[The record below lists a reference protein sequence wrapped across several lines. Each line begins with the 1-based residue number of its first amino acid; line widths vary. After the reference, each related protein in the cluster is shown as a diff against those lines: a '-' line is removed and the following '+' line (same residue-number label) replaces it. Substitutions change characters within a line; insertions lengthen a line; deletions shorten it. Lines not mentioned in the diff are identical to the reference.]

1 MHWWERTKAQ
11 NNEGCRESENCHVK
25 NTWEETKINALDK
38 MYLCTK
44 FDHNDSII
52 RRVQRFGS

>member
-1 MHWWERTKAQ
+1 MKDV
-11 NNEGCRESENCHVK
+11 GKMKIVHVK

-52 RRVQRFGS
+52 RRMQRFGS